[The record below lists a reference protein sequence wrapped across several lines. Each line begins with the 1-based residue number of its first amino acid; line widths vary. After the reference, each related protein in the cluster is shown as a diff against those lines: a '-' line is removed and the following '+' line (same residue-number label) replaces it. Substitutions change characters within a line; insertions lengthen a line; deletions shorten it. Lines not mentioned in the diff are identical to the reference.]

1 MQLLVVGED
10 ALCCAL
16 GERLAR
22 DCLPH
27 WSLAAPSINTRGVT
41 RLRTQLPRYGRL
53 AAHAYPV
60 LCIADTDGQCALHLR
75 RAWIATA
82 PSGLVLRL
90 AVPEAE
96 SWVMADAGAF
106 AHSFAVPMAKV
117 PRKPDEVADPKA
129 ELLALARRS
138 KRRPV
143 RDEVVSALDPTKAGS
158 GYNLHLCAFV
168 NTGWRA
174 AVAAESSP
182 SLRRALTALS
192 ALAAGA

>member
-16 GERLAR
+16 GERLIR
-22 DCLPH
+22 DCLPD
-27 WSLAAPSINTRGVT
+27 WSLAAPPINTRGVT
-41 RLRTQLPRYGRL
+41 RLRADLARYARV
-53 AAHAYPV
+53 ASHAYPV

-75 RAWIATA
+75 RAWIARA
-82 PSGLVLRL
+82 PSGLMLRL

-106 AHSFAVPMAKV
+106 ARGFAVPEGKV
-117 PRKPDEVADPKA
+117 PRKPDEIADPKSVV
-129 ELLALARRS
+129 LGLARRS

-143 RDEVVSALDPTKAGS
+143 RDEVISPLDPTKPGS
-158 GYNLHLCAFV
+158 GYNLHLCALV
-168 NTGWRA
+168 KTGWRA

-182 SLRRALTALS
+182 SLRRALAALQ
-192 ALAAGA
+192 ALGAGA